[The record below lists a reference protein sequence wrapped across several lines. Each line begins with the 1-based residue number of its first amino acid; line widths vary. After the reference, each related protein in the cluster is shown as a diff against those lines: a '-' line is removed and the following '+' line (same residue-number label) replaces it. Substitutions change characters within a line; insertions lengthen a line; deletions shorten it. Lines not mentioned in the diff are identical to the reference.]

1 MSVEPGF
8 RKWLPPGI
16 LGALLMLTG
25 DWLLGYV
32 DPAPLIAGNSI
43 LRAGYAQNY
52 ALWRPVAAMAAGTL
66 GVLCYL
72 PGLWG
77 MALTIRDKRWR
88 RHFGWTMT
96 AGLLGWMLI
105 HYFFSQLIYQFA
117 WSCRNGDPMAL
128 EAAHAVNLAFRY
140 PVGVW
145 YVLMA
150 VPFLLHLVLTVRGKT
165 HLPRWTALLSP
176 AVCLVMLRVLTAV
189 LPQTPFL
196 YGLNIGAMNESM
208 LIWFLAVLL
217 VRPRH
222 GRRSAE

>member
-1 MSVEPGF
+1 MREGPGF
-8 RKWLPPGI
+8 RKWLLPGI
-16 LGALLMLTG
+16 LGALLLLTG

-32 DPAPLIAGNSI
+32 DPAPLAAGSSI
-43 LRAGYAQNY
+43 LRAGYARDY
-52 ALWRPVAAMAAGTL
+52 ALWRPVAAMASGAL
-66 GVLCYL
+66 GMLCYL

-88 RHFGWTMT
+88 RRFCWAMA
-96 AGLLGWMLI
+96 AGLPGWMLI

-117 WSCRNGDPMAL
+117 WGCQNGDPMAL
-128 EAAHAVNLAFRY
+128 EAACAVNLAFRC

-150 VPFLLHLVLTVRGKT
+150 VPFVLHLILTARGRT

-176 AVCLVMLRVLTAV
+176 AVCLAVLRVLTAA
-189 LPQTPFL
+189 LPQTPFV

-208 LIWFLAVLL
+208 LIWFAAALLAG
-217 VRPRH
+217 R
-222 GRRSAE
+222 GRRGRKAA